1 MPRWMPCADWMHFR
15 HLDGGADVDGAYTIG
30 YRITD
35 DGADPWT
42 ARFNR
47 FKAKEAEAV
56 VGGTMAV
63 CGGMS
68 GLLAALGVSPADAVF
83 VPALGSGETQAA
95 ADGQMALLA
104 GQAAKVSGA
113 RFELNALSKQVYMP
127 IHDIFNAG
135 EREVELDKATYA
147 AGKLPAK
154 KVFVFDDLIT
164 RGSTLTRIARA
175 IKAANP
181 EAKVY
186 GVALAKTERRSRHD
200 TTRPRD
206 SARSQRTRRPL
217 LGAEAR

>member
-1 MPRWMPCADWMHFR
+1 MPCADWMHFR

-47 FKAKEAEAV
+47 FKAKDAEAV
-56 VGGTMAV
+56 VCGTMAV

-68 GLLAALGVSPADAVF
+68 GLLAALGVSPADTVF

-113 RFELNALSKQVYMP
+113 RFELNALSKQVHKP
-127 IHDIFNAG
+127 ISRG
-135 EREVELDKATYA
+135 ERVAKLYRDIEYPLAQILLVIYA
-147 AGKLPAK
+147 Q
-154 KVFVFDDLIT
+154 
-164 RGSTLTRIARA
+164 R
-175 IKAANP
+175 
-181 EAKVY
+181 
-186 GVALAKTERRSRHD
+186 KTF
-200 TTRPRD
+200 
-206 SARSQRTRRPL
+206 
-217 LGAEAR
+217 